1 VAPSK
6 ALPKASPKAQEAAV
20 RQPKCPGA
28 LRRRRYCPGYP
39 IDRKGVLAST
49 LNHREP
55 EATQREKLRH
65 LLAR

>member
-6 ALPKASPKAQEAAV
+6 ALPQASPKVQEAAV
-20 RQPKCPGA
+20 RQPKCPFA
-28 LRRRRYCPGYP
+28 PRRRRRCPVYR
-39 IDRKGVLAST
+39 IERKGVLAGT

-55 EATQREKLRH
+55 EATQREKLRR